1 VGGAAGA
8 GGGAAGGDFLSGI
21 GSVLAGLFHEG
32 GVAGETGVRSRLVD
46 PAIFLAATRYHSG
59 GIAGL
64 QPDEIPAIL
73 KKGEAVLTE
82 KQMSAMSARGKGAD
96 AGRPVT
102 VVMNITTPDAGGFRR
117 SQGQIAAEAAR
128 AIDRARRNL

>member
-1 VGGAAGA
+1 VAA
-8 GGGAAGGDFLSGI
+8 GAAGGTSG
-21 GSVLAGLFHEG
+21 GGLFAGLGTFLAGLFHEG
-32 GVAGETGVRSRLVD
+32 GIAGDSGVRSRMVD
-46 PAIFLAATRYHSG
+46 PAIFFTATRYHSG

-73 KKGEAVLTE
+73 KRGEAVLTE
-82 KQMSAMSARGKGAD
+82 KQVAAMGDQRQGDG
-96 AGRPVT
+96 GRPVT

-128 AIDRARRNL
+128 AMDRARRNL